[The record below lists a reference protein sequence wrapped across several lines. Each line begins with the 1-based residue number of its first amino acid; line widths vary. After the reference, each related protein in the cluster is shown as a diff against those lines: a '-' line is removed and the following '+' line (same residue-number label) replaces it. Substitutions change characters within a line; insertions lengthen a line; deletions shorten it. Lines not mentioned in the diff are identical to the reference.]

1 MIKLGKTSGAF
12 GIKGWVKIFS
22 YTSPPEQI
30 FKYQQ
35 WYIKQSGQWN
45 PVKLK
50 SGRPQGKG
58 LIAQIDGIAD
68 RNAAEALGRC
78 EIAIKREQLP
88 RLREDEFYWSDLI
101 GMQVIDTKGIK
112 FGTVKSMI
120 ETGANDVLVV
130 VDGDKERLI
139 PWILEQVIQSVS
151 LQDKQITVDWDPD
164 F

>member
-1 MIKLGKTSGAF
+1 MVVLGKTSGAF
-12 GIKGWVKIFS
+12 GIKGWVKVFS

-30 FKYQQ
+30 FDYRQ

-78 EIAIKREQLP
+78 EIAIMRDQLP
-88 RLREDEFYWSDLI
+88 KLRENEFYWSDLI
-101 GMQVIDTKGIK
+101 GMQVVDTKGK
-112 FGTVKSMI
+112 SFGKVKALI

-130 VDGDKERLI
+130 NGDEERLV
-139 PWILEQVIQSVS
+139 PWIWDQVIQSVS
-151 LQDKQITVDWDPD
+151 LQEKLITVDWDPD